1 MRLIFLVAGVGLEP
15 TTSRLWAWRAAN
27 CSTPRRFLTAP
38 QDVAPQNTML
48 LDFVSISHIFPI

>member
-1 MRLIFLVAGVGLEP
+1 
-15 TTSRLWAWRAAN
+15 
-27 CSTPRRFLTAP
+27 LTAP